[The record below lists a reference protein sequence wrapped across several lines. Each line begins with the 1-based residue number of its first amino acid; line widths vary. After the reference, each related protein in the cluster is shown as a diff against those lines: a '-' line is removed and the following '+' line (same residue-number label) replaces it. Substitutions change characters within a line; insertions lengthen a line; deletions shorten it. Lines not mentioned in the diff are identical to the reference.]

1 MQFRTT
7 LLPGLLAGALPLAG
21 VAQVAAPAAPKAGYF
36 VGLSA
41 AVSGYQLPTGSYANV
56 ISPMPTV
63 GAQLRPRWAVQASAL
78 YFQQNDSYG
87 YTGLLFINGGLHQ
100 GVSVSTSRRHTVA
113 VPVLARYT
121 LTRRSAQHFQV
132 DVLAGA
138 TVVRSTY
145 RSSGTA
151 TDSLQNVVY
160 NNDFRTAET
169 GIYFTL
175 GPGLRYRLGQ
185 QFALT
190 GDLGFNFLL
199 NSRPASHANGPT
211 SATLTLGLRY
221 RFARG

>member
-1 MQFRTT
+1 MFPNPFPFAFFLILMQFRTT

-21 VAQVAAPAAPKAGYF
+21 VAQVAAPAAPKTGYF
-36 VGLSA
+36 MGLSA

-56 ISPMPTV
+56 ISPTPTM

-78 YFQQNDSYG
+78 YFQQNDSYD

-121 LTRRSAQHFQV
+121 LTRRSVQRFRV
-132 DVLAGA
+132 DVLVGA

-145 RSSGTA
+145 CSSGTA

-160 NNDFRTAET
+160 SAATT
-169 GIYFTL
+169 S
-175 GPGLRYRLGQ
+175 GP
-185 QFALT
+185 
-190 GDLGFNFLL
+190 
-199 NSRPASHANGPT
+199 PKPVPT
-211 SATLTLGLRY
+211 SLWAPACATAWASSSR
-221 RFARG
+221 